1 MGAAIVLGAMVKVL
15 VAALVGTVIGVAA
28 MVVVIALAGTD
39 TTGASTVGLGSLPLS
54 TASLSTPAS
63 TPSSTP
69 ASGGSSSGG
78 AGDVAAGKT
87 VFDANCASCH
97 SAVAGT
103 PSPFSAAPNLA
114 EISST
119 LDQQTILNQIAN
131 GGGPMPAGLVSG
143 ADATNAA
150 AYILSLSGS

>member
-1 MGAAIVLGAMVKVL
+1 MVKVL

-28 MVVVIALAGTD
+28 MVVVIALSGTD
-39 TTGASTVGLGSLPLS
+39 TTGATTVGLGSLPLS

-69 ASGGSSSGG
+69 SSGGGSSPAG

-87 VFDANCASCH
+87 VFESNCSTCH
-97 SAVAGT
+97 SVVAGT
-103 PSPFSAAPNLA
+103 PSPFAAAPNLA
-114 EISST
+114 EISAT
-119 LDQQTILNQIAN
+119 LDQQKILNQIAN
-131 GGGPMPAGLVSG
+131 AAAPMPAGLVSG
-143 ADATNAA
+143 ADATNVA